1 MGILHRYI
9 LREVAAASLTGTLL
23 LTIVLFLQR
32 VEPVMELLVGR
43 GAPAAEMLWLFALTV
58 PQAFPFTIPM
68 GVVTGILVALG
79 RLSGDNEVLA
89 MAACGV
95 PRRAL
100 VGPVALVATAG
111 LVSCAATT
119 LWLTP
124 WSLREQMRSA
134 ETFRIRLAGTEVAPR
149 VFIENY
155 PDHVIWVQDVVPGD
169 GVHWKGVFLADMRSP
184 EERGSLEGF
193 NTTVAGPRITLASE
207 AFVLPR
213 PGQHRIQIRFPLT
226 TTYERSRD
234 PARYLAFRSQD
245 ADQILQARPPRFDPT
260 AKTFDRMDT
269 PTLWR
274 EAYRTADPQARI
286 LVQGRLSLPFACWVL
301 PLVGIPLAVAIRG
314 AGRSFGVVLALVLCF
329 GYWMVTLAGAA
340 LAEQG
345 LVPAAPALWAANAV
359 FLLAGVV
366 LLRRL
371 DAPAR
376 REWNPLRGV
385 RLAWRFKRL
394 AVRWIRRG
402 AVGAGRARARRPS
415 VSLIP
420 VVDRYMLRSF
430 LFYLLVCVAAFTALW
445 YVFSFFELLNDMLA
459 RDKLGRLV
467 PYLYYLTPFLIYN
480 TTPLAVMVATLVC
493 IGLLASRHELTAFRA
508 CGVSLYRLACP
519 ILLVA
524 AGLSAGLFV
533 LEETYLP
540 ASNRRQDALR
550 DEIKGRPP
558 RTYLRPDRQWTFGVQ
573 DRIFYHRAFDSH
585 AQTFSGISVYDL
597 RREPFE
603 LRRHIAAERARWDT
617 AGGIWVFENGW
628 VRTFD
633 GIRTAAFEEFAE
645 RSFQGIEEPP
655 AYFLKQDRH
664 DQQMDLGQLRAYI
677 ADLTQSGF
685 DTAGLRVRW
694 HKKLAFPLFAFS
706 MALAAVPFALRT
718 GQRGAMWPVGFGLGL
733 IVIYYASNAF
743 AEQLGRAGQLEPPL
757 AAWAP
762 GLLFALGGSYLMLR
776 VRT

>member
-1 MGILHRYI
+1 MGILHRYV

-23 LTIVLFLQR
+23 LTLVLFLQR

-79 RLSGDNEVLA
+79 RLSGDNEILA
-89 MAACGV
+89 MAACGM

-124 WSLREQMRSA
+124 WSLREQVRSA

-149 VFIENY
+149 VFIEHY

-169 GVHWKGVFLADMRSP
+169 GAHWKGVFLADMRSP

-193 NTTVAGPRITLASE
+193 NVTVEGPRITLASE

-213 PGQHRIQIRFPLT
+213 PDQHRIQIRFPLT

-234 PARYLAFRSQD
+234 PARYLTFRSQD
-245 ADQILQARPPRFDPT
+245 ADQIMQARPQRFDPA

-274 EAYRTADPQARI
+274 EANRAADPQARI
-286 LVQGRLSLPFACWVL
+286 LLQGRFSLPFACWVL

-314 AGRSFGVVLALVLCF
+314 AGRSFGVALALVLCF

-340 LAEQG
+340 LSEQG
-345 LVPAAPALWAANAV
+345 LAPAAPAVWAANAV
-359 FLLAGVV
+359 FLLAGAV

-371 DAPAR
+371 DAPTR
-376 REWNPLRGV
+376 HDWNPLRGM

-394 AVRWIRRG
+394 AVRWLRRG
-402 AVGAGRARARRPS
+402 AVGTGRGRASRPS

-540 ASNRRQDALR
+540 ESNRRQDALR

-558 RTYLRPDRQWTFGVQ
+558 RTYLRPDRQWTFGLQ

-585 AQTFSGISVYDL
+585 AKAFSGISIYDL

-603 LRRHIAAERARWDT
+603 LLRHIAAERARWDA
-617 AGGIWVFENGW
+617 AGGFWTFENGW

-633 GIRTAAFEEFAE
+633 GIRTTAFEEFE
-645 RSFQGIEEPP
+645 KRSFQGIEEPP
-655 AYFLKQDRH
+655 DYFLKQARH

-685 DTAGLRVRW
+685 DTTGLRVRL

-718 GQRGAMWPVGFGLGL
+718 GQRGAMWPVCFGLGL
-733 IVIYYASNAF
+733 IVLYYASNAF

-762 GLLFALGGSYLMLR
+762 GLLFALGGSYLLLR